1 MTDYLALR
9 TEENEDAL
17 LKLERRLAAALAGAV
32 GRTQDAGELEPSA
45 AAGDGQAAGAEG
57 NGQAAGAAGIRSLL
71 PAREQGAE
79 EEGWDSPLRSP
90 AGGGSRENR
99 REGLPLLPAA
109 DMAALAAGE
118 TPSPWRD
125 ALEAAEGRCA
135 LLEQLERLER
145 AAALPEAEARRSAA
159 RGRSVWEQGAGNRL
173 NGPLSPL
180 SAPDGVTA
188 PAGLPEAA
196 EGVALRS
203 GPGAR
208 AQFPGG
214 AADWAEQVDLAFRRD
229 SRRYDGGFYLY

>member
-17 LKLERRLAAALAGAV
+17 LKLERRLAAALAGAA
-32 GRTQDAGELEPSA
+32 GRTQGDREPSA
-45 AAGDGQAAGAEG
+45 AERDGQTAGAERD
-57 NGQAAGAAGIRSLL
+57 GQIAGAEAGIRSLL
-71 PAREQGAE
+71 PDRERGAAE
-79 EEGWDSPLRSP
+79 EGRDGPLLSP

-99 REGLPLLPAA
+99 WEGLPLLPVA
-109 DMAALAAGE
+109 DMAVLAAGG

-145 AAALPEAEARRSAA
+145 AVVPPAAEGMGRASA
-159 RGRSVWEQGAGNRL
+159 RGRNTWEQGAGNRL
-173 NGPLSPL
+173 SGPLSPL
-180 SAPDGVTA
+180 SPPDGGTEL
-188 PAGLPEAA
+188 AGLPEAA
-196 EGVALRS
+196 GGTALRS

-208 AQFPGG
+208 AQLPGG